1 MVVMLWLGLW
11 GLDRGTMWRDESA
24 TYQMARRTLPQI
36 RDALGTVD
44 AVHGLYYVL
53 MHPLLALHPS
63 EVTLRLP
70 SVLAAVAT
78 TALVAALGCRLA
90 RPRVG
95 LWAGLLY
102 AATPVVTHYAQEGR
116 SYALVAVGAAW
127 ATYLLVPA
135 AGVGPRADRAD
146 GSVPGS
152 GPGLGGLASGADRAA
167 ELGSGPG
174 PSGSAPGA
182 TPVDRSASGPAC
194 TPGGFAPEADWA
206 DGRASG
212 PACTPSGF
220 AAGAD
225 RAGGPDPGPA
235 PTPSGFVSGAD
246 RVDGS
251 ASGPDSMPSGLAPG
265 AARAGGPTSGPA
277 PTPSGLVPG
286 AGQVDGHAP
295 GSASVAGL
303 AGRDAGP
310 GPGTQV
316 RSAVSVRGGVPRLAR
331 AASAPGPRGR
341 VTGWRWAAYG
351 GVVAVTALLHVFAA
365 LMLAAHALT
374 LLISRARRPV
384 WQGWGIAAA
393 GAVAAVV
400 PLVVVAR
407 RQSAQLA
414 WMRRPTPGRLW
425 AVVEEFAGPSALVL
439 AVNLLL
445 ITLALA
451 RPRWRSLTAVALPL
465 ICVPPVLLFALAL
478 HRPCFHERYLLFT
491 LPGIPLLAAAGVD
504 RLVAAVGSRW
514 AVAVAGRK
522 VQAVAGRRVRGVA
535 GRRVRAVVRRLVAA
549 VGGRLAVGVAGRQ
562 VRTVVGRQ
570 IRALAVGVVGRR
582 VQTVAARL
590 LPAKVRRLRAAS
602 RRRAPLGID
611 GLARAVAARLPAVGV
626 GALPGAV
633 AARLVRAVTRR
644 RAAAR
649 VDRFAGVDRL
659 AGVVADRRRAVV
671 GRRRAVVAVAAGVLA
686 VGCAFV
692 WQFPLHQL
700 ERQPLSRQDD
710 LAALAAAVGRLTR
723 PGEPVLYDPPK
734 ERRIAIAYPRP
745 LAGLRD
751 IALGTPG
758 PASGTL
764 YGVDVG
770 PTELLRR
777 LGGARSAWL
786 IAADEPRVRPVKVA
800 VLTGRFRLAYSLCL
814 PGIRLEHYVRA
825 GPAG

>member
-1 MVVMLWLGLW
+1 MGARKRAIAVSRRAVSVRRRAVSVWKGAVSVRKDAVSARKGAISVRKRAISVRTAVVAPMAVMLWLGLW

-116 SYALVAVGAAW
+116 SYALVAAGAAW

-135 AGVGPRADRAD
+135 AGVGPRTGRAD
-146 GSVPGS
+146 GS
-152 GPGLGGLASGADRAA
+152 L
-167 ELGSGPG
+167 
-174 PSGSAPGA
+174 SGSASL
-182 TPVDRSASGPAC
+182 TS
-194 TPGGFAPEADWA
+194 GFAVEADWA
-206 DGRASG
+206 DRPARG
-212 PACTPSGF
+212 P
-220 AAGAD
+220 
-225 RAGGPDPGPA
+225 
-235 PTPSGFVSGAD
+235 
-246 RVDGS
+246 
-251 ASGPDSMPSGLAPG
+251 
-265 AARAGGPTSGPA
+265 
-277 PTPSGLVPG
+277 
-286 AGQVDGHAP
+286 
-295 GSASVAGL
+295 ASVAGL
-303 AGRDAGP
+303 AGRGAGP
-310 GPGTQV
+310 GPGTRV

-331 AASAPGPRGR
+331 AASAPGQRGR

-514 AVAVAGRK
+514 AVAVAGR
-522 VQAVAGRRVRGVA
+522 
-535 GRRVRAVVRRLVAA
+535 
-549 VGGRLAVGVAGRQ
+549 Q

-590 LPAKVRRLRAAS
+590 LPAKVRRPRAAS
-602 RRRAPLGID
+602 RCRAPLGID

-626 GALPGAV
+626 GALPGAA

-649 VDRFAGVDRL
+649 VDRFAGVDGL
-659 AGVVADRRRAVV
+659 VGVVADRRRAAV

-770 PTELLRR
+770 PAELLRR
-777 LGGARSAWL
+777 LGGAGSAWL
-786 IAADEPRVRPVKVA
+786 IAADEPRVRPVKAA

-814 PGIRLEHYVRA
+814 PSIRLEHYVRA

>member
-1 MVVMLWLGLW
+1 
-11 GLDRGTMWRDESA
+11 
-24 TYQMARRTLPQI
+24 
-36 RDALGTVD
+36 
-44 AVHGLYYVL
+44 
-53 MHPLLALHPS
+53 
-63 EVTLRLP
+63 
-70 SVLAAVAT
+70 
-78 TALVAALGCRLA
+78 
-90 RPRVG
+90 
-95 LWAGLLY
+95 
-102 AATPVVTHYAQEGR
+102 
-116 SYALVAVGAAW
+116 
-127 ATYLLVPA
+127 
-135 AGVGPRADRAD
+135 
-146 GSVPGS
+146 
-152 GPGLGGLASGADRAA
+152 
-167 ELGSGPG
+167 
-174 PSGSAPGA
+174 
-182 TPVDRSASGPAC
+182 
-194 TPGGFAPEADWA
+194 
-206 DGRASG
+206 
-212 PACTPSGF
+212 
-220 AAGAD
+220 
-225 RAGGPDPGPA
+225 
-235 PTPSGFVSGAD
+235 
-246 RVDGS
+246 
-251 ASGPDSMPSGLAPG
+251 
-265 AARAGGPTSGPA
+265 
-277 PTPSGLVPG
+277 
-286 AGQVDGHAP
+286 
-295 GSASVAGL
+295 
-303 AGRDAGP
+303 
-310 GPGTQV
+310 
-316 RSAVSVRGGVPRLAR
+316 
-331 AASAPGPRGR
+331 
-341 VTGWRWAAYG
+341 
-351 GVVAVTALLHVFAA
+351 A
-365 LMLAAHALT
+365 LMLAAHALM

-445 ITLALA
+445 ITFALA

-491 LPGIPLLAAAGVD
+491 LPGIPLLSAAGVD

-514 AVAVAGRK
+514 AVAVAGR
-522 VQAVAGRRVRGVA
+522 
-535 GRRVRAVVRRLVAA
+535 
-549 VGGRLAVGVAGRQ
+549 Q

-570 IRALAVGVVGRR
+570 IRALAVGMVGRR

-590 LPAKVRRLRAAS
+590 LPAKVRRPRAAS
-602 RRRAPLGID
+602 RCRAPLGID

-626 GALPGAV
+626 GALPGAA

-649 VDRFAGVDRL
+649 ADRFAGVDRL
-659 AGVVADRRRAVV
+659 AGVVANRRRTVV

-786 IAADEPRVRPVKVA
+786 IAADEPRVRPLKAA

>member
-1 MVVMLWLGLW
+1 MAVMLWLGLW

-116 SYALVAVGAAW
+116 SYALVAAGAAW

-135 AGVGPRADRAD
+135 AGVGPRAGRAD
-146 GSVPGS
+146 GS
-152 GPGLGGLASGADRAA
+152 L
-167 ELGSGPG
+167 
-174 PSGSAPGA
+174 SGSASL
-182 TPVDRSASGPAC
+182 TS
-194 TPGGFAPEADWA
+194 GFAVEADWA
-206 DGRASG
+206 DRPARG
-212 PACTPSGF
+212 P
-220 AAGAD
+220 
-225 RAGGPDPGPA
+225 
-235 PTPSGFVSGAD
+235 
-246 RVDGS
+246 
-251 ASGPDSMPSGLAPG
+251 
-265 AARAGGPTSGPA
+265 
-277 PTPSGLVPG
+277 
-286 AGQVDGHAP
+286 
-295 GSASVAGL
+295 ASVAGL

-310 GPGTQV
+310 GPGTRV

-331 AASAPGPRGR
+331 AASAPGQRGR

-374 LLISRARRPV
+374 LLISRVRRPV
-384 WQGWGIAAA
+384 WQGWGIAAT

-504 RLVAAVGSRW
+504 RLVAAVGSRF
-514 AVAVAGRK
+514 AVGVAGRK
-522 VQAVAGRRVRGVA
+522 VQAVAGRRVR
-535 GRRVRAVVRRLVAA
+535 AVVRRLVGA
-549 VGGRLAVGVAGRQ
+549 VGSRWAVGVAGRQ

-570 IRALAVGVVGRR
+570 IRALAVGMVGRR
-582 VQTVAARL
+582 VQTVATRL
-590 LPAKVRRLRAAS
+590 LPAKVRRPRAAS
-602 RRRAPLGID
+602 RCRAPLGID

-626 GALPGAV
+626 GALPGAA

-649 VDRFAGVDRL
+649 VDRFAGVDGL

-671 GRRRAVVAVAAGVLA
+671 GRRPAVVAVAAGVLA

-786 IAADEPRVRPVKVA
+786 IAADEPRVRPVKA
-800 VLTGRFRLAYSLCL
+800 TVLTGRFRLAYSLCL

>member
-1 MVVMLWLGLW
+1 MAVMLWLGLW

-116 SYALVAVGAAW
+116 SYALVAAGAAW

-152 GPGLGGLASGADRAA
+152 AS
-167 ELGSGPG
+167 LTS
-174 PSGSAPGA
+174 
-182 TPVDRSASGPAC
+182 
-194 TPGGFAPEADWA
+194 GFAVEADWA
-206 DGRASG
+206 DRPARG
-212 PACTPSGF
+212 P
-220 AAGAD
+220 
-225 RAGGPDPGPA
+225 
-235 PTPSGFVSGAD
+235 
-246 RVDGS
+246 
-251 ASGPDSMPSGLAPG
+251 
-265 AARAGGPTSGPA
+265 
-277 PTPSGLVPG
+277 
-286 AGQVDGHAP
+286 
-295 GSASVAGL
+295 ASVAGL

-310 GPGTQV
+310 GPGTRV

-331 AASAPGPRGR
+331 AASAPGQRGG

-384 WQGWGIAAA
+384 WQGWGIAAT

-445 ITLALA
+445 ITFALA

-504 RLVAAVGSRW
+504 RLVGAVGSRW

-535 GRRVRAVVRRLVAA
+535 GRRVRAVVRRLVGA
-549 VGGRLAVGVAGRQ
+549 VGSRWAVAVVGRQ
-562 VRTVVGRQ
+562 VRTVAGRQ

-626 GALPGAV
+626 GALPGAA

-649 VDRFAGVDRL
+649 VDRFAGVDGL
-659 AGVVADRRRAVV
+659 VGVVADRRRAVV

-786 IAADEPRVRPVKVA
+786 IAADEPRVRPLKAA

>member
-1 MVVMLWLGLW
+1 MGARKRAIAVSRRAVSVRRRATSVWKGAVSARRRATFVRKGAISVRKRAISVRTAVVVPMAVMLWLGLW

-116 SYALVAVGAAW
+116 SYALVAAGAAW

-146 GSVPGS
+146 GSLSGS

-174 PSGSAPGA
+174 PSGFAPGA
-182 TPVDRSASGPAC
+182 TPVDRSAWGPAC
-194 TPGGFAPEADWA
+194 TS
-206 DGRASG
+206 SG
-212 PACTPSGF
+212 L

-235 PTPSGFVSGAD
+235 STPSGFVSGAD

-265 AARAGGPTSGPA
+265 A
-277 PTPSGLVPG
+277 
-286 AGQVDGHAP
+286 GQVDGHAP
-295 GSASVAGL
+295 GPASVAGL

-310 GPGTQV
+310 GPGTRV
-316 RSAVSVRGGVPRLAR
+316 RSAVSVRGGVPRPAR
-331 AASAPGPRGR
+331 AASAPGQRGR

-384 WQGWGIAAA
+384 WQGWGIAAT

-514 AVAVAGRK
+514 AV
-522 VQAVAGRRVRGVA
+522 
-535 GRRVRAVVRRLVAA
+535 
-549 VGGRLAVGVAGRQ
+549 GVAGRQ

-590 LPAKVRRLRAAS
+590 LPAKVRRPRAAS

-626 GALPGAV
+626 GALPGAA

-649 VDRFAGVDRL
+649 VDRFAGVDGL

-671 GRRRAVVAVAAGVLA
+671 GRRRAVIAVAAGVLA

-745 LAGLRD
+745 LAELRD

-786 IAADEPRVRPVKVA
+786 IAADEPRVRPVKAA

>member
-1 MVVMLWLGLW
+1 MAVMLWLGLW

-116 SYALVAVGAAW
+116 SYALVAAGAAW
-127 ATYLLVPA
+127 ATYLLVLA

-146 GSVPGS
+146 GSVQ
-152 GPGLGGLASGADRAA
+152 
-167 ELGSGPG
+167 
-174 PSGSAPGA
+174 GSASL
-182 TPVDRSASGPAC
+182 TS
-194 TPGGFAPEADWA
+194 GFAVEADWA
-206 DGRASG
+206 DRH
-212 PACTPSGF
+212 
-220 AAGAD
+220 
-225 RAGGPDPGPA
+225 
-235 PTPSGFVSGAD
+235 V
-246 RVDGS
+246 
-251 ASGPDSMPSGLAPG
+251 
-265 AARAGGPTSGPA
+265 
-277 PTPSGLVPG
+277 
-286 AGQVDGHAP
+286 P

-310 GPGTQV
+310 GPGTRV
-316 RSAVSVRGGVPRLAR
+316 RSAVSVRGGVPHLAR

-384 WQGWGIAAA
+384 WQGWGIAAT

-491 LPGIPLLAAAGVD
+491 LPGIPLLTAAGVD

-514 AVAVAGRK
+514 AVR
-522 VQAVAGRRVRGVA
+522 
-535 GRRVRAVVRRLVAA
+535 
-549 VGGRLAVGVAGRQ
+549 VAGRQ

-590 LPAKVRRLRAAS
+590 LPA
-602 RRRAPLGID
+602 
-611 GLARAVAARLPAVGV
+611 GV
-626 GALPGAV
+626 GRPG
-633 AARLVRAVTRR
+633 AVTRR

-649 VDRFAGVDRL
+649 VDRFAGVDGL

-786 IAADEPRVRPVKVA
+786 IAADEPRVRPLKAA